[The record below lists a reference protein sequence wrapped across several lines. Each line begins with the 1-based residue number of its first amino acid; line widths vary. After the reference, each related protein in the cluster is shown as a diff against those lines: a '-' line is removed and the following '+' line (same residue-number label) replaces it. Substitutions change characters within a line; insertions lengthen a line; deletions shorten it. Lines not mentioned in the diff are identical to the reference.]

1 MGLRIPQG
9 EPIAIDT
16 MIFIY
21 HFEAHPTYSPIT
33 TRIFEQIETDRLRAV
48 TSYITLLEI
57 LVKPFKENDRRAVSD
72 YTDLLTT
79 FPNLEF
85 VPVGKGIAE
94 MAASI
99 RARYSVKTPDAIQ
112 IATAIVSGSS
122 IYITN
127 DETLKKVTDVEVMVL
142 KDFQR

>member
-33 TRIFEQIETDRLRAV
+33 TRIFEQIETGRLRAV

>member
-9 EPIAIDT
+9 KTIAIDT

-21 HFEAHPTYSPIT
+21 HFEAHPAYSPVT
-33 TRIFEQIETDRLRAV
+33 TKIFEQIETGRMRAV

-57 LVKPFKENDRRAVSD
+57 LVRPFKENNRRAVSD

-85 VPVGKGIAE
+85 VPVGKEIAE

-112 IATAIVSGSS
+112 IATAIVSDSS

-127 DETLKKVTDVEVMVL
+127 DETLKKIRDVEVIIL
-142 KDFQR
+142 KDIQR